1 MKKLENIL
9 LKASGFTILILMLFY
24 MFALSGNL
32 TPATIAFPTFLLI
45 FFFGVIISVAT
56 MILGLKQL
64 KLPIRLLIHYT
75 TLLVAFCSIF
85 IASGNIQ
92 ADSAAKIFSAVVIF
106 TVLYALFFATVYLIK
121 RTVNLIDKKIDEK
134 QNKGAKSA
142 AKKSGY
148 KSIYS
153 DK

>member
-56 MILGLKQL
+56 MILGLKQI

-75 TLLVAFCSIF
+75 ALLVAFCSIF

-106 TVLYALFFATVYLIK
+106 TVLYALFFAIVYFIK